1 MFFLP
6 RLRPLLG
13 LIAFASV
20 AWAVALVAGYGQSF
34 SIAGF
39 RISSRNPSRPLVLC
53 AVAGVGYALVSGR
66 SRLRQD
72 FTRATQVLQRLA
84 AIGGEGVRLIE
95 ARVKPAPPA
104 MLLAVASVGIAFS
117 FRESTA
123 GGSGAFSYLTQANLS
138 TPIEDPQPRCPA
150 PAATPPDYSVK

>member
-1 MFFLP
+1 M
-6 RLRPLLG
+6 G

-20 AWAVALVAGYGQSF
+20 AGAVALVAGYGQSF

-72 FTRATQVLQRLA
+72 FTRATQVLQRLT
-84 AIGGEGVRLIE
+84 AIGGEAVRLIE
-95 ARVKPAPPA
+95 ARVKPAPLA
-104 MLLAVASVGIAFS
+104 MLLAAPSVGIRS
-117 FRESTA
+117 R
-123 GGSGAFSYLTQANLS
+123 GAQRSYLT
-138 TPIEDPQPRCPA
+138 
-150 PAATPPDYSVK
+150 